1 MNNLNPLE
9 EEIMQLF
16 WELEKAFPKEII
28 AYLKEPIPPYN
39 TVLSTIRKLEKEGY
53 LAFRRFGKSHQYYP
67 LVKKGEY
74 SISFFKKLYHKY
86 LNSNKAELLSYFMEE
101 EDLDT
106 EDIKK
111 LLKSMKDKNHD

>member
-67 LVKKGEY
+67 LVKKVNIPDRFLKNCTTNT
-74 SISFFKKLYHKY
+74 SIAIRQNCSPTSWKKKTWTPKTSKNY
-86 LNSNKAELLSYFMEE
+86 LSR
-101 EDLDT
+101 
-106 EDIKK
+106 
-111 LLKSMKDKNHD
+111 